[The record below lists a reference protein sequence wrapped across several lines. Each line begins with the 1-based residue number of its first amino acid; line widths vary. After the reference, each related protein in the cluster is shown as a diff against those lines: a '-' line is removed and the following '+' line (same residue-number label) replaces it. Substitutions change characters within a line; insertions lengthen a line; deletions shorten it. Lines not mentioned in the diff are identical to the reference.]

1 MLFLGSKTLESERLI
16 LRKYQKGDEVDIF
29 DYAKEDEVSLY
40 LTWPTH
46 QSIETSKK
54 ILNIWL
60 EEYNNKET
68 FRWAI
73 IYKKDNKL
81 IGGIDSV
88 NLFKDE
94 SDNYT
99 IELGYVLNKKY
110 WNKGIMSE
118 ALSLV
123 RDYLFNECKTSK
135 ILIRCNEQNIASY
148 KVMLKAG
155 FIDKGKRNESLI
167 KGKNVKLIYTELTY
181 EEYLN
186 LINK

>member
-29 DYAKEDEVSLY
+29 DYAKEDEVTLF

-73 IYKKDNKL
+73 IFKKDNKL

-88 NLFKDE
+88 HLFKDE
-94 SDNYT
+94 NDNYT

-118 ALSLV
+118 TLSLV
-123 RDYLFNECKTSK
+123 RDYLFNECKASK

-155 FIDKGKRNESLI
+155 FIDKGIRNESLI